1 MNDIIIKLLITYQ
14 QAFLNDDGQGKQ
26 FIIIIITPL
35 LKTDES
41 GETDDYYSK
50 HFRLKHKAQ
59 TTLQRS
65 EVEYRLTRS
74 LP

>member
-1 MNDIIIKLLITYQ
+1 MTTVKENNLSY
-14 QAFLNDDGQGKQ
+14 
-26 FIIIIITPL
+26 ITPL